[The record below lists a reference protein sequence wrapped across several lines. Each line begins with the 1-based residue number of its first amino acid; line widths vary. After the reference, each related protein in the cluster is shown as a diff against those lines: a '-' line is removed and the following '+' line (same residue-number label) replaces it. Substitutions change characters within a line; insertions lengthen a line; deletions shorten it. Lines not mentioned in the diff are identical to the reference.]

1 MITFFTVKKLFMK
14 VGSKG
19 NMVRIINYCYSL
31 GINYD
36 ELKNGFLEMEI
47 NNFRNIWDRKSRGY
61 FYLVP
66 VMGS

>member
-1 MITFFTVKKLFMK
+1 MFMW

-19 NMVRIINYCYSL
+19 NMVRIISYCCSL

-36 ELKNGFLEMEI
+36 ELKNGFLEMKI
-47 NNFRNIWDRKSRGY
+47 NNSRNIWDRKSIGY
-61 FYLVP
+61 FYLVL